1 MCTGYQ
7 MAMIGLAAIGV
18 GKSLSMSSPKVP
30 DLPPLPTSKVTQAKK
45 QADKSTADAI
55 KSARKK
61 GGIAKPPTLL
71 AGAGGI
77 GDEELNLGEKRLV

>member
-7 MAMIGLAAIGV
+7 MAMIAMAAIGT
-18 GKSLSMSSPKVP
+18 GKAMSMSSPKVP